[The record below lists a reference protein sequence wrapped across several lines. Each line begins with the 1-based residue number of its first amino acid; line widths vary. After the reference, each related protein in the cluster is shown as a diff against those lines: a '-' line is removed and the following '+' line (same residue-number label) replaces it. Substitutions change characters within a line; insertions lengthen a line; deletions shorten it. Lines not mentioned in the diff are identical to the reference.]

1 MTSMPRVSSLRP
13 QRGTTL
19 LELTIVIMVL
29 LTLIGVSMYATG
41 NIGKWR
47 KGREAGEQLRLVYA
61 AQRSYLAENPTA
73 AVSSLTNDLLIPYL
87 PNRAS
92 AIPTVIS
99 LEDATL
105 TIIVTVTPPVV
116 DAGGGSVYDPSG
128 DSQDSLWDVGK

>member
-1 MTSMPRVSSLRP
+1 MPRVSSLRP

-29 LTLIGVSMYATG
+29 MTLIGVSMYGTRS
-41 NIGKWR
+41 IGKWR
-47 KGREAGEQLRLVYA
+47 KGREAGEQLRMVYA

-73 AVSSLTNDLLIPYL
+73 AVSSLTEAELIPYL

-92 AIPTVIS
+92 AIPTVS
-99 LEDATL
+99 SMEDATL
-105 TIIVTVTPPVV
+105 TIKLNVTPPVV

-128 DSQDSLWDVGK
+128 DSRDSLWDVGK